1 MKSNIIAVSLLILS
15 ASPSLAGPAG
25 AIKTAQGE
33 RYWSGD
39 PGPIDPGSYWT
50 SGQYKYDPNGY
61 MERNRFESDQNRLM
75 TVYAEHSVKP
85 RCVFRQRVMI
95 TNWDLQHPYLR
106 VCRPEG
112 GPLRAGE

>member
-1 MKSNIIAVSLLILS
+1 MEKNIIAVSLFILS
-15 ASPSLAGPAG
+15 ASPTLAGPAG
-25 AIKTAQGE
+25 AIRTAQGE
-33 RYWSGD
+33 SYWSGD
-39 PGPIDPGSYWT
+39 PGPIDPGSFWT
-50 SGQYKYDPNGY
+50 SGQYKYDRNGY

-75 TVYAEHSVKP
+75 TVYDEHSGKP

-95 TNWDLQHPYLR
+95 TNWDFQHPYLR